1 MKIKQFLKIIM
12 VIFLF
17 SINNTMFSQTFVV
30 TKFELDNND
39 MDGSTNWV
47 KDLNGNKCAL
57 IKIVFKDITIDNLVF
72 EPDGNTFIKVIKNPP
87 SQILVYVPAE
97 TKRFL
102 ISTEQN
108 GSKNYFNF
116 PSGTLYATNT
126 YIMELELN
134 YNNQTAIENNE
145 EFQIFP
151 DLPKTEMV
159 FVQGGTFTMGCTD
172 EQGSNCQ
179 DEVKPVH
186 QVTVSD
192 YYIGKYEVTQGLWEK
207 VMGNNPSYFKNC
219 GDDCPVENVRWNDC
233 QEFISK
239 LNQLTGKR
247 YRLPTEAE
255 WEYAARGGREVARN
269 VQLQTIYAGSNN
281 LGEVAWYDE
290 NSDVNY
296 LGGYEENGRKLGTQP
311 VGTKKP
317 NALGIYDMSGNV
329 REWCND
335 WYGDYI
341 SGGVT
346 NPKGAATGSSRVI
359 RGGSWFDAGNSDR
372 VSGRLHKNPSYRN
385 INIGLRLTFSS
396 Y

>member
-1 MKIKQFLKIIM
+1 MKRYIFF
-12 VIFLF
+12 IFLF
-17 SINNTMFSQTFVV
+17 IYNFINSQTFVV

-72 EPDGNTFIKVIKNPP
+72 EPDGNIFIKVIKNPP
-87 SQILVYVPAE
+87 SQIWVYVPAE

-134 YNNQTAIENNE
+134 YNNQTAIDNKE

-172 EQGSNCQ
+172 EQGSDCESN
-179 DEVKPVH
+179 EKPAH
-186 QVTVSD
+186 QVTLSD
-192 YYIGKYEVTQGLWEK
+192 YYIGKYEVTQGLWKK
-207 VMGNNPSYFKNC
+207 VMGSNPSRFINC
-219 GDDCPVENVRWNDC
+219 GDDCPVESVSWNVC

-247 YRLPTEAE
+247 FRLPTEAE
-255 WEYAARGGREVARN
+255 WEYVARGGSKASY
-269 VQLQTIYAGSNN
+269 QTKYAGSNA
-281 LGEVAWYDE
+281 LGEVAWYDQ

-296 LGGYEENGRKLGTQP
+296 SGGYEENGRKLGTHT

-329 REWCND
+329 WEWCND
-335 WYGDYI
+335 WFGDYS
-341 SGGVT
+341 SGGVM
-346 NPKGAATGSSRVI
+346 NPKGASTGSIRVI
-359 RGGSWFDAGNSDR
+359 RGGSWYNYGSDYR
-372 VSGRLHKNPSYRN
+372 VSFRADNYPSDSFNDGGIRLV
-385 INIGLRLTFSS
+385 FSS